1 MGLIIKM
8 SEGLG
13 SYKGTGMND
22 KHPKGRLGAK
32 LEVFKDGKLIFETKK
47 ASTLPDDPGGNGEKF
62 NDGLAIPTVCVGEY
76 NLYSTRH
83 KGRPAAELE
92 QGSNTIPVIRK
103 DYKSKS
109 AYINLHHRW
118 INDNNTFAWSCGC
131 LTVLEQDFKNML
143 EAVGITKNGRYQ
155 GSGHLIGKIII
166 DRSYISED
174 LIKLYKGIY
183 GKAFFDVFNVK
194 ESIQKTAPKISSWAK
209 DSWEKA
215 KENGINDGKGAKNNV
230 TEEQL
235 MVFFDRLEEHL
246 VKKYNLEKLL

>member
-1 MGLIIKM
+1 MGIIIKM

-13 SYKGTGMND
+13 SYKGFAMND

-118 INDNNTFAWSCGC
+118 VNDNNTFAWSCGC

-183 GKAFFDVFNVK
+183 GKAFFDVFNIASV
-194 ESIQKTAPKISSWAK
+194 SNAPSDIQGHWA
-209 DSWEKA
+209 EKNIIEA
-215 KENGINDGKGAKNNV
+215 IEEELLTGYTDGTFKPDKPVTRAELATVAIRLYKKLKGGA
-230 TEEQL
+230 
-235 MVFFDRLEEHL
+235 
-246 VKKYNLEKLL
+246 